1 MSSGFDYQ
9 SLMRQGM
16 LDLIKNILRKTRDE
30 GLVAEQHF
38 FINFSTSSNE
48 VVMSQR
54 LKDQYPDEMTII
66 VKNWYADLEVT
77 EDHFS
82 ITLNFGNVPENMRIP
97 YQAIN
102 SFSDPSVNF
111 TIRPKALAPIDD
123 LVKFDEGVKGMDQM
137 VEAIEDSNKIDRSS
151 EKKRAEIINLETF
164 RKK

>member
-1 MSSGFDYQ
+1 
-9 SLMRQGM
+9 
-16 LDLIKNILRKTRDE
+16 
-30 GLVAEQHF
+30 
-38 FINFSTSSNE
+38 
-48 VVMSQR
+48 MSQR

-111 TIRPKALAPIDD
+111 TIRPQALAPIDD
-123 LVKFDEGVKGMDQM
+123 LVKFDEEVKGMDQM
-137 VEAIEDSNKIDRSS
+137 VEAIEDSNKIDLSS

>member
-77 EDHFS
+77 
-82 ITLNFGNVPENMRIP
+82 
-97 YQAIN
+97 
-102 SFSDPSVNF
+102 
-111 TIRPKALAPIDD
+111 
-123 LVKFDEGVKGMDQM
+123 
-137 VEAIEDSNKIDRSS
+137 
-151 EKKRAEIINLETF
+151 
-164 RKK
+164 